1 MARIKELIK
10 QRTTVK
16 LFWLIGLLLLLSCGN
31 TDRHRDKHLC
41 EQTFVDSLE
50 ACVQDSLFSNVHY
63 SRSLINDALVQVQD
77 SQVYYRLL
85 ALYGKTFFV
94 SSDFDSIYYYNH
106 KVKKFSPRTSECP
119 QWNDVLADVYNI
131 QGNVCIQL
139 NRPDSSVIYYK
150 KAYDY
155 RLKGRRLHLLPDIC
169 INTADAYL
177 HCGDL
182 AYTASYYRRALFLCD
197 SLNLSEHAKFPVYY
211 GLGQTYMELRD
222 FDLSNHYY
230 EMAGRFFNEMNV
242 GEKWIY
248 LNNRGNHYYY
258 KKDYREALNFM
269 RRANALVTSHPQM
282 VFEQNLVKVNLGE
295 LYLLTDDLDS
305 AQVCLDESY
314 RYFTEIQHSSAV
326 YYIET
331 QMIELALKKGNI
343 AQAHKMIERTIP
355 QGHLDANMLMIRNQY
370 LQHYFER
377 TGDYRRAYEYLK
389 SDCDLDDS
397 IRSERV
403 QMRVAELDMRYQQD
417 TVLLRKE
424 VQIQRQAGEVR
435 VLKLSVYIWVL
446 VCVLLIAGVVVI
458 IWYMRKKREFL
469 RERFFRQINR
479 VRMENLRSRISP
491 HFTFNVLGREINQ
504 LKGSEEVKNN
514 LMELV
519 KYLRRSLEL
528 TEKLAVSLQD
538 ELDFVRSYIEL
549 ERGRIGDDFTAT
561 VTLDEGLDATRI
573 QIPSMIVQIPVEN
586 AIKHGL
592 AGKDGDKELT
602 VRVSREGNG
611 IRITVCDNGRGYLPQ
626 VSSATRGTGTG
637 LKVLYQT
644 IQLLNT
650 KNKSDKIRFDITNRN
665 DGKTGTLVSVYVP
678 FHFSYDL

>member
-106 KVKKFSPRTSECP
+106 KVKKFSPKTSECP

-295 LYLLTDDLDS
+295 LYLLTDNLDS

-389 SDCDLDDS
+389 SDCQLDDS

-403 QMRVAELDMRYQQD
+403 RTRVAELDMRYRQD
-417 TVLLRKE
+417 TIVLRKE
-424 VQIQRQAGEVR
+424 VQIQRQAGEVKA
-435 VLKLSVYIWVL
+435 LKLSVYIWVL
-446 VCVLLIAGVVVI
+446 VCVLLVAGVVI
-458 IWYMRKKREFL
+458 IVWYMRKKREFL

-504 LKGSEEVKNN
+504 FKGSEEVKNN

-549 ERGRIGDDFTAT
+549 ERGRVGDDFTAK
-561 VTLDEGLDATRI
+561 VTLDEGLDGTRI

-665 DGKTGTLVSVYVP
+665 DGQTGTLVSVYVP

>member
-50 ACVQDSLFSNVHY
+50 ARVQDSLFSNVHY

-403 QMRVAELDMRYQQD
+403 QMRVAELDMRYRQD
-417 TVLLRKE
+417 TIVLRKE
-424 VQIQRQAGEVR
+424 VQIQRQAGEVKA
-435 VLKLSVYIWVL
+435 LKLSVYIWVL
-446 VCVLLIAGVVVI
+446 VCVLLVAGVVI
-458 IWYMRKKREFL
+458 IVWYMRKKREFL

-504 LKGSEEVKNN
+504 FKGSEEVKNN

-561 VTLDEGLDATRI
+561 VTLDEGLDGTRI

>member
-106 KVKKFSPRTSECP
+106 KVKKFSPKTSECP

-549 ERGRIGDDFTAT
+549 ERGRVGDDFTAT
-561 VTLDEGLDATRI
+561 VTLDEGLDGTRI